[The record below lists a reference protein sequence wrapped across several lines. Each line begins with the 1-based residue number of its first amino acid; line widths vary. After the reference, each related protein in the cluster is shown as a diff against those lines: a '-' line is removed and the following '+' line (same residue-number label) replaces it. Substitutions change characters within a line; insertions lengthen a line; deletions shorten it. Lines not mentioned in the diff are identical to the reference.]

1 MDPLALTGANVNE
14 EDVGPERLLSI
25 STEHV
30 GDEVLL
36 SVAGEL
42 DMSSA
47 PRLGSAVAQAA
58 TLDPIRRVVLDLSG
72 TDFIDSSGLRAMLSA
87 REQFEARGCEF
98 TLRAPSPAVT
108 RLLEITALAD
118 HFVIDA

>member
-1 MDPLALTGANVNE
+1 VNDE
-14 EDVGPERLLSI
+14 EVGPDRI
-25 STEHV
+25 
-30 GDEVLL
+30 L
-36 SVAGEL
+36 SVATEQVGDQVVLSVSGEL

-47 PRLGSAVAQAA
+47 PRLGSAVSEA
-58 TLDPIRRVVLDLSG
+58 TAFDAVRRVILDLSG
-72 TDFIDSSGLRAMLSA
+72 TEFIDSSGLRAMLSA
-87 REQFEARGCEF
+87 REEFESRGCEF